1 MKNKMNEPLE
11 VGDRITLIKLD
22 DPFTIIPLGT
32 KGTVTSVDHD
42 PWSVNPLYRVEWDS
56 GDTLSI
62 IADEDVW
69 IKDKKENIKE
79 SDTKKYLRLVPIMRS
94 DRQGREIFNF
104 LKKLRDTG
112 IVNMVTASDFTWGG
126 KDFLDRYLK
135 IQELQGSYQQIE
147 DEDER
152 EELFDMAEKSKQV
165 MISAAIMSLEKKGSE
180 ISVENVQRELRT
192 LGNIALEYYI
202 LKFG

>member
-1 MKNKMNEPLE
+1 MKNKINEPLE

-32 KGTVTSVDHD
+32 KGTVTSIDHD
-42 PWSVNPLYRVEWDS
+42 PWSVNPLYRVMWDS

-69 IKDKKENIKE
+69 IKDKKESIKE
-79 SDTKKYLRLVPIMRS
+79 SDTKKYLRLVPIMKS

-112 IVNMVTASDFTWGG
+112 IVNMVAASDFTWGG
-126 KDFLDRYLK
+126 EDFLDRYLK

-165 MISAAIMSLEKKGSE
+165 MISAAIMSLEKKGSV